1 MTAERLA
8 EIFSA
13 AKPGDNLKKMLA
25 PHFEFGPALLEHLLL
40 GAGLA
45 GNVKRKDVDV
55 EEVSG
60 KLLEVVNGGNAF
72 LKSREAKGYIVQGS
86 NDTYTAVTYVNVQY
100 RVGHLLADLGWVDL
114 DLECSTIMLGQ

>member
-86 NDTYTAVTYVNVQY
+86 NDTYTAVTYVS
-100 RVGHLLADLGWVDL
+100 VD
-114 DLECSTIMLGQ
+114 SGSI

>member
-55 EEVSG
+55 EELSG
-60 KLLEVVNGGNAF
+60 KLLEVVNGGDAF
-72 LKSREAKGYIVQGS
+72 LKSREAKGYIVQVCCEMYTS
-86 NDTYTAVTYVNVQY
+86 N
-100 RVGHLLADLGWVDL
+100 L
-114 DLECSTIMLGQ
+114 S